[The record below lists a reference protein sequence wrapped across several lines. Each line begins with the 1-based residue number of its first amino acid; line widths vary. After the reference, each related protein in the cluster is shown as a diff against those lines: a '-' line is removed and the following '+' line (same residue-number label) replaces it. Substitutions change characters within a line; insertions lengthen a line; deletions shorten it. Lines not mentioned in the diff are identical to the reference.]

1 MHTWIKKIA
10 TKQNA
15 VHLGVILGFVVV
27 ALGFYY
33 PVLGG
38 KKLLQS
44 DIRQYDGMARQ
55 LKEAREKQ
63 GKELYWIDNAFGGM
77 PTYQLGAN
85 YPLDVLTPFYQLI
98 RILPRPAHI
107 LFLYFLAAYCFLLV
121 LRLPWQT
128 AVFGALGFGF
138 STYLLIILQVGHN
151 TKALAIGYMPLV
163 LAGLLLLYRKPK
175 RFGFI
180 LTTLALA
187 LQIRANHYQM
197 TYYMLLLMAVFV
209 CVLGWDYFRKKNIK
223 TFFKSTLWL
232 VLAGVFALGFNAT
245 PLLATAEYTD
255 FSTRGKSDLKL
266 TPEGAAKPTISS
278 GLSYDYI
285 TEYSYGIFE
294 SFNLIAPR
302 IQGGGSTENVGKG
315 SDLFLFLIQ
324 QGVPNAQAEQIASN
338 IPTYWG
344 NQPILEAPA
353 YIGITIFFFALI
365 GIMLVRGPT
374 RNALLI
380 GALFSLILSW
390 GKNVPILTQFM
401 IDYAPLYNKFRAVSS
416 IQILLEFCFPM
427 LAALGI
433 NSLLKMS
440 KKEWKKVLTPIVISF
455 SILLILLLLK
465 GTFSFRGV
473 NDSYYMEV
481 FGPTLFDLIITTRED
496 FYSSD
501 VLRALLY
508 CFILTSLVLA
518 LLFQKLKPKPFLIAI
533 VVLLLVDLLGV
544 SSRYIERDLFVS
556 PKAMALQFQKT
567 AADVAILQDTT
578 RYRVFEPQSGLT
590 GARTANFHQ
599 TIGGYHGAKPRR
611 LEELY
616 NYYQTH
622 QLRNVLDVLNVKYFI
637 FQDSV
642 GLRPSR
648 NGSVF
653 GPVWWVDRLE
663 VVEDADAALAAFKT
677 LDLQHSAVVEANDV
691 TVNIPQRFESD
702 SLDLITLTKASID
715 QLRYKVRV
723 KNERV
728 AVFSEMYYPH
738 GWKMTVNG
746 EPHDFF
752 RVNYVLRA
760 ALLPPGEYEIVFTFT
775 PKVVKQGTLV
785 RGTTLALFIMLVL
798 SWGWLERKKAY
809 DR

>member
-1 MHTWIKKIA
+1 MYSWIKKIVS
-10 TKQNA
+10 KQNA
-15 VHLGVILGFVVV
+15 LHLGVILGFMAL

-44 DIRQYDGMARQ
+44 DIRQYEGMARQ
-55 LKEAREKQ
+55 LKEVRQEQ

-85 YPLDVLTPFYQLI
+85 YPLDVLTPLYQLI

-121 LRLPWQT
+121 LRLPWLT
-128 AVFGALGFGF
+128 AIFGALGFGF

-151 TKALAIGYMPLV
+151 TKALAIGYIPLV
-163 LAGLLLLYRKPK
+163 LAGLLLLYRNPKP
-175 RFGFI
+175 FAFV

-197 TYYMLLLMAVFV
+197 TYYMLLLMAIFV
-209 CVLGWDYFRKKNIK
+209 SALGWDYFRKKEVK
-223 TFFKSTLWL
+223 LFFKSTLWL

-245 PLLATAEYTD
+245 PLLATAEYTA
-255 FSTRGKSDLKL
+255 FSTRSKSDLKL
-266 TPEGAAKPTISS
+266 TPEGNPKPSVSS
-278 GLSYDYI
+278 GLTYDYI

-302 IQGGGSTENVGKG
+302 IQGGGSTEDVGKE
-315 SDLFLFLIQ
+315 SDLYNFLIQ
-324 QGVPNAQAEQIASN
+324 QGVPNSQAEQIVSN

-344 NQPILEAPA
+344 SQPILEAPA
-353 YIGITIFFFALI
+353 YVGITIFFFALI
-365 GIMLVRGPT
+365 GIALVRGPT

-380 GALFSLILSW
+380 GALLSLVLSW
-390 GKNVPILTQFM
+390 GKNIPTLTQFM
-401 IDYAPLYNKFRAVSS
+401 IDYFPLYSKFRAVSS
-416 IQILLEFCFPM
+416 IQILLEFCLPV

-433 NSLLKMS
+433 NSLFNVS
-440 KKEWKKVLTPIVISF
+440 RKEWKKVFMSIVVSF
-455 SILLILLLLK
+455 SILFVLLLLK

-473 NDSYYMEV
+473 SDGYYLEV
-481 FGPTLFDLIITTRED
+481 FGPTLFDLIITSRED
-496 FYSSD
+496 FYSAD
-501 VLRALLY
+501 LLRALLY
-508 CFILTSLVLA
+508 CFLLTALVLA
-518 LLFQKLKPKPFLIAI
+518 LLFEKLKPKPFL
-533 VVLLLVDLLGV
+533 VVVVVVLLVDLLGV

-556 PKAMALQFQKT
+556 PNATSLQFQKT
-567 AADVAILQDTT
+567 PADEAILQDTT
-578 RYRVFEPQSGLT
+578 RHRVFEPQRGLT

-611 LEELY
+611 IEELY

-637 FQDSV
+637 FQDTI

-648 NGSVF
+648 NGSAL

-663 VVEDADAALAAFKT
+663 VVADADAALAAFKT
-677 LDLQHSAVVEANDV
+677 LDPKHTAVVEANDIG
-691 TVNIPQRFESD
+691 VNTPKKFKAD
-702 SLDLITLTKASID
+702 SLDTITLTSSKID
-715 QLRYKVRV
+715 ELRYMVRLQ
-723 KNERV
+723 NERV
-728 AVFSEMYYPH
+728 AVFSEAYYPH
-738 GWKMTVNG
+738 GWKLTVDG

-760 ALLPPGEYEIVFTFT
+760 AVLPPGEYEIVFTFT
-775 PKVVKQGTLV
+775 PEVVGQGTLYRASTFV
-785 RGTTLALFIMLVL
+785 LFLILLL
-798 SWGWLERKKAY
+798 SWGWLERKQAY